1 MKIYR
6 HDDKKD
12 VTNDDEI
19 DGFNDTL
26 MMRMIILHIL
36 IITGDK

>member
-1 MKIYR
+1 MRIYR

-12 VTNDDEI
+12 VTNDDEL

-26 MMRMIILHIL
+26 MMRMIILQIL
-36 IITGDK
+36 IIKGYK